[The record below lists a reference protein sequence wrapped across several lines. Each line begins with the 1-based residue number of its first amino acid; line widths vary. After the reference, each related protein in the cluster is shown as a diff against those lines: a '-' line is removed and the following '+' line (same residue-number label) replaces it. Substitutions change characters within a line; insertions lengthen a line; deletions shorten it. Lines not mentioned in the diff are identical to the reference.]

1 MRILVSVVR
10 LVVLWLVAAV
20 SLLATA
26 WILPGLSFTAADEGP
41 LWVVVAASVLLLA
54 AANLLV
60 RPIVLSLARPLG
72 WAGLMVIGFPLNAG
86 TIYLSARLL
95 PGFEASFWSAMLAGI
110 VVAFFSLVISN
121 ILHIDEPGSVYQN
134 RVRQLARKRSF
145 DSGSGRGLMMV
156 EIDGLSFWHLQKAL
170 EDDRMPTLK
179 AMMDEDGYKLSLVD
193 CGLPS
198 MTSACQA
205 GIMFG
210 DNNDIPAYR
219 WYDKAKKKL
228 YVSAPDAPELNA
240 RYAHGQGLMRGGASI
255 LNMFNGDAR
264 TSLFTMANM
273 FTGDEQDR
281 KNRAEDLSLLVIDPT
296 FLTRAFALF
305 AVELVREL
313 WEAFRQTIT
322 NIRPRLNRLAH
333 YYPFV
338 RAAMCGL
345 MRDMAANIAILN
357 MMRGAPS
364 IYMLYLG
371 YDEVAH
377 HSGPWTP
384 DAFGDLHRLDRT
396 FARLRK
402 VVKGNTP
409 RPYELIILS
418 DHGQSFG
425 ATFKQRY
432 GLTIKELIEKHLPQD
447 TTVAQ
452 SIGGDTGAS
461 GLRGVAADLAD
472 IEKSDS
478 SNTIDRAVAKRG
490 RKLAERGT
498 HATDSGLEG
507 NGASVTAYGSGNAC
521 QVYFDLYPRKI
532 TLSELN
538 AAYPGVVD
546 ALVQHEG
553 IGLVL
558 GYDDD
563 GATIVLGKGGRRNL
577 KTGQVTG
584 DDPVRPYAPQE
595 GPGAAS
601 VEKRVWQL
609 ARVMEFPSAGDL
621 WLISTVYPDGT
632 VAALEELVGNHGGL
646 GGEQTDAFIFHP
658 ADMEVPET
666 RNSIDVFSILNSRRG
681 SV

>member
-1 MRILVSVVR
+1 VRILVSVVR

>member
-1 MRILVSVVR
+1 VKILAGLGR

-20 SLLATA
+20 SLAATA
-26 WILPGLSFTAADEGP
+26 WLLPGLSFTAGGGMP
-41 LWVVVAASVLLLA
+41 LWVVVATSVLMLT

-60 RPIVLSLARPLG
+60 RPIVVFLARPLG
-72 WAGLMVIGFPLNAG
+72 WAGLMVIGFLLNVL
-86 TIYLSARLL
+86 TIYIAARLL
-95 PGFEASFWSAMLAGI
+95 PGFTVSLWAAVFAGI

-121 ILHIDEPGSVYQN
+121 ILHIDQPGSVYQS
-134 RVRQLARKRSF
+134 RVRWLARKRSF
-145 DSGSGRGLMMV
+145 YSGPVPGLMMV

-170 EDDRMPTLK
+170 KDGRMPTLR
-179 AMMDEDGYKLSLVD
+179 AMIDQDGYTLSRVD

-219 WYDKAKKKL
+219 WYDKAAKKI
-228 YVSAPDAPELNA
+228 YVSASDATELNA
-240 RYAHGQGLMRGGASI
+240 RYARGQGLMRGGSSI
-255 LNMFNGDAR
+255 LNLFNGDAT

-273 FTGDEQDR
+273 FGGDKLDR
-281 KNRAEDLSLLVIDPT
+281 KDRAEDLALLVIDPT

-313 WEAFRQTIT
+313 LEGFRQRIT
-322 NIRPRLNRLAH
+322 NVQPRLNRLAH

-345 MRDMAANIAILN
+345 MRDMAANVAILN

-377 HSGPWTP
+377 HSGPWTT
-384 DAFGDLHRLDRT
+384 DAFGDLQRLDRT

-409 RPYELIILS
+409 RPYELVILS

-432 GLTIKELIEKHLPQD
+432 GLTIKELIEKHLPHD

-452 SIGGDTGAS
+452 SIGGDTGGS
-461 GLRGVAADLAD
+461 NLRGVAADLAD
-472 IEKSDS
+472 VAESEAA
-478 SNTIDRAVAKRG
+478 NAFDRAIAKRG
-490 RKLAERGT
+490 RRLAERG
-498 HATDSGLEG
+498 ADAANSGVETG
-507 NGASVTAYGSGNAC
+507 SASVTAYGSGNAC
-521 QVYFDLYPRKI
+521 QVYFDLYARKI
-532 TLSELN
+532 KLSELN
-538 AAYPGVVD
+538 AAYPGMVD
-546 ALVQHEG
+546 ALVQHDG

-563 GATIVLGKGGRRNL
+563 GTIVALGKGGRRNL
-577 KTGQVTG
+577 DTGKVSG
-584 DDPVRPYAPQE
+584 DDPVRPYARDN
-595 GPGAAS
+595 GPGTAS

-609 ARVMEFPSAGDL
+609 KRVMDFPSAGDL
-621 WLISTVYPDGT
+621 WLISTLYPDGT
-632 VAALEELVGNHGGL
+632 VAALEELIGNHGGL

-658 ADMEVPET
+658 ADMTVPET
-666 RNSIDVFSILNSRRG
+666 RNSIDVFSILNARRG
-681 SV
+681 SA